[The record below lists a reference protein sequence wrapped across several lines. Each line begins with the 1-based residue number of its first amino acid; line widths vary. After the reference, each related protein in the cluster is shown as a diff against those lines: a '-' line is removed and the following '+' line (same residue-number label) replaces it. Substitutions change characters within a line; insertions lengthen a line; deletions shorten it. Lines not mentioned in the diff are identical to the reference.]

1 MKTEALIAA
10 GLVCFLTGCDFEL
23 PSQKQK
29 KEEIR
34 RESIRQEQKKKEVDE
49 VKGAHTSL
57 VQFVTAQTEILV
69 EKAKKNKSTLAELL
83 ADRMIMSGLLGELS
97 ERNIADKEGTRASA
111 LYAMLKDEKLNEI
124 ALKHLG
130 TDFAVLRA
138 EFGEKVRRAIRI
150 EKQKKDSLAKNEE
163 EFKKT
168 VADARAKATQ
178 LQMESA
184 RAKKQLEQ
192 EIEQIERRRKT
203 LQNRLNF
210 ATNRE
215 RVSLV
220 NEINNLTSH
229 LNNLRNRANSIQ
241 LAVQNAREQRA
252 TDHINQ
258 ISWDKAR
265 HTRDKSNA
273 EVLASLKD
281 EQSQYEIAEV
291 YESLTIR
298 KLDAVLL
305 EKNNAAKA
313 LDELLDSS
321 LLYLKHA
328 LAGSETLDLS
338 GVKRL
343 RAEIDTQL
351 LKFDMSSKKDHKIGK

>member
-1 MKTEALIAA
+1 MRIWIMPMMACL
-10 GLVCFLTGCDFEL
+10 LTGCDFEL
-23 PSQKQK
+23 PSQKREKQ
-29 KEEIR
+29 EAIR
-34 RESIRQEQKKKEVDE
+34 REAVRQEQKQTEANETKS
-49 VKGAHTSL
+49 AHASL
-57 VQFVTAQTEILV
+57 VQFVTAQTEIIA
-69 EKAKKNKSTLAELL
+69 EKAKRSKAELTEL
-83 ADRMIMSGLLGELS
+83 VTDRMAMSRILGELS
-97 ERNIADKEGTRASA
+97 EKNVADKEGTRASA

-138 EFGEKVRRAIRI
+138 EFAEKVRRAIKI

-178 LQMESA
+178 LQEESA

-192 EIEQIERRRKT
+192 EIEQVERRRKT

-220 NEINNLTSH
+220 NEISNLTSH

-252 TDHINQ
+252 TDHVNQ

-273 EVLASLKD
+273 EIVASLKN
-281 EQSQYEIAEV
+281 EQSPYEIAEA
-291 YESLTIR
+291 YEALTIR

-313 LDELLDSS
+313 FDELLDSS
-321 LLYLKHA
+321 LLYLKHV
-328 LAGSETLDLS
+328 LAGSESLDLP

-343 RAEIDTQL
+343 RTEIDAHL
-351 LKFDMSSKKDHKIGK
+351 LDIDTSSKKDRKVGK